1 MLPLINLT
9 KKLINYPSVT
19 PSDKGCLEFLGDLL
33 SSKGFVV
40 YIKHFGEGLES
51 TANLY
56 AQYGNASPNVCFA
69 GHVDVVPTGPLESW
83 DHKPFAAD
91 EVNEIIYGRG
101 AVDMKG
107 PLAAAIIAAIDFAE
121 NSSEFDGS
129 ISFLLTADEEGDAT
143 YGTNM
148 MLEWLTNNLDNFKLD
163 FAVVGEPSCA
173 KQIGDQLAL
182 GRRGSANFAL
192 EILGRQGH
200 VAFPHEAINPNKILI
215 QILHEL
221 SNLKLDE
228 VSEFFEP
235 SNLEITSIDVGNNV
249 TNIIPNA
256 ATAKFNI
263 RYNPSYN
270 LDKLLRIV
278 KNTIE
283 KHTKEYRITYKDSA
297 KPFFNKP
304 NNFIENF
311 AKSIQEETGIVTN
324 YITSGGT
331 SDARF
336 IINYCPVL
344 EFGAQYK
351 LAHQINEFISVEDL
365 GYLYKI
371 YKNFLNKVL

>member
-1 MLPLINLT
+1 MLSLVDLT
-9 KKLINYPSVT
+9 KKLISYQSVT
-19 PSDKGCLEFLGDLL
+19 PSDKGCLEFLGDILTE
-33 SSKGFVV
+33 KGFVV
-40 YIKHFGEGLES
+40 YIKHFGEGSDS

-56 AQYGNASPNVCFA
+56 AQYGKSAPNICFA

-83 DHKPFAAD
+83 AHKPFAAVEVD
-91 EVNEIIYGRG
+91 EVIYGRG

-107 PLAAAIIAAIDFAE
+107 PIAASIIAALDFIE
-121 NSSEFDGS
+121 SKEFDGS
-129 ISFLLTADEEGDAT
+129 ISFLLTSDEEGDAT

-148 MLEWLTNNLDNFKLD
+148 MLEWLVKNVPEFKLD
-163 FAVVGEPSCA
+163 FAVVGEPSCERL
-173 KQIGDQLAL
+173 IGDQLAI
-182 GRRGSANFAL
+182 GRRGSANFSL
-192 EILGRQGH
+192 EIQGRQGH
-200 VAFPHEAINPNKILI
+200 VAFPHEAINPNKILAA
-215 QILHEL
+215 ILYEL
-221 SNLKLDE
+221 SNIKLDAI
-228 VSEFFEP
+228 SEFFEA

-249 TNIIPNA
+249 TNIIPNK

-263 RYNPSYN
+263 RYNPGYS
-270 LDKLLRIV
+270 LEKLLNIV

-304 NNFIENF
+304 NDFIENF
-311 AKSIQEETGIVTN
+311 AKSIKEETGISTN

-351 LAHQINEFISVEDL
+351 LAHQIDESISIQDL
-365 GYLYKI
+365 NYLYKI
-371 YKNFLNKVL
+371 YRNFLTKVL